1 MSLRQFLMFGEVL
14 HEMVAATIAVVV
26 VAVVG
31 VAAAAVVVVVVGAV
45 VILAATVSVIKYFLT
60 RTVNFCCEATK
71 SFFDKQLVCF
81 SPPTNETF

>member
-1 MSLRQFLMFGEVL
+1 MFGEVL

-26 VAVVG
+26 VVG
-31 VAAAAVVVVVVGAV
+31 AAAAVVVVVVGAV
-45 VILAATVSVIKYFLT
+45 VILAATVLVIKYFLT

>member
-1 MSLRQFLMFGEVL
+1 MFGEVL
-14 HEMVAATIAVVV
+14 PEMVAATIAVVV
-26 VAVVG
+26 VVG

-45 VILAATVSVIKYFLT
+45 VVILAATVLVIKYFLT
-60 RTVNFCCEATK
+60 RIVNFCCEATK